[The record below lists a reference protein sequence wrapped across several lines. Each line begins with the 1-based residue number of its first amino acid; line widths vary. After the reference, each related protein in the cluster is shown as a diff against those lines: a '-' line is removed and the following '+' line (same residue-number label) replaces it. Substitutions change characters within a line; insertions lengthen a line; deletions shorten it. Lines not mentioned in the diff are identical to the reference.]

1 MKIKVCQWWACKANF
16 ASYIITRIKR
26 DIEKF
31 DLKNIEI
38 EETLCMWM
46 CKQGP
51 NVKIDNDQIINNAN
65 PSKISELMFKKLK
78 K

>member
-1 MKIKVCQWWACKANF
+1 MKIKVCNWSACKDKF

-31 DLKNIEI
+31 ELKNIEI
-38 EETLCMWM
+38 EESPCMGM
-46 CKQGP
+46 CKQWP
-51 NVKIDNDQIINNAN
+51 NVKIENDVINYAN
-65 PSKISELMFKKLK
+65 WAKVSEAIFKKLK